1 MALLAP
7 QSGLLSPQ
15 FRPAVTIKGSLA
27 SYEDAFFTLDYEYE
41 ASKVKINTPTATTTQ
56 KLPMPLPLKK
66 SQKEAGDH
74 DKAIVIIGG
83 GVSGIYAALTLAERG
98 YTNVTIL
105 ERELR
110 VGGKASSFEHKG
122 QKYPLGAVGTP
133 LALESASFTESQLF
147 EKPGKFV
154 RSLFGRTGRRLQVR
168 KRIERAPVCSLA
180 PV

>member
-1 MALLAP
+1 MLAP

-27 SYEDAFFTLDYEYE
+27 SYEEAFFTLDYEYE

-122 QKYPLGAVGTP
+122 PRDHN
-133 LALESASFTESQLF
+133 SN
-147 EKPGKFV
+147 
-154 RSLFGRTGRRLQVR
+154 
-168 KRIERAPVCSLA
+168 
-180 PV
+180 